1 MVFAVRKIK
10 NKSLFPL
17 YIGMFCLMLF
27 ARDVIGVGIPLF
39 LFLVYFSVPYC
50 FFSYDECLALSAM
63 LPLLNHG
70 IQTNY
75 IMLVACIM
83 YIIRFRRSTK
93 INKVHGIIL
102 LLCIYELLHAVIP
115 EFALSE
121 YTRYMFSFIYIGLVL
136 GEYKIQSLLKDERFV
151 LRSFVFM
158 DAYFMLEVLLVTI
171 KYLNFSALVSSGFR
185 FGTLEDYVV
194 DKPTLFDNENMVGL
208 FAVVGIGILLLF
220 LMDDEKK
227 KIQNILLIIYFS
239 FFGLLTTSKTF
250 IICLVLML
258 TLFIL
263 YIYRLSFFKA
273 LGITVVTVVGVIFA
287 INTVFL
293 NEIQRVILRFHAA
306 DLSTGRNDL
315 MKAYNTYIFA
325 DWKRVVFGI
334 GLQNV
339 VEKSGVHN
347 SPHNATQELLLC
359 WGIIGV
365 VAILVL
371 TLIVFKNIRC
381 KFTKKPAIVYYI
393 VPFVFVIYIQT
404 IQFIRLP
411 GVFGLVII
419 LYASMLLG
427 CREGAY
433 KNAVN

>member
-1 MVFAVRKIK
+1 MVFVVKK
-10 NKSLFPL
+10 VKTKSLFPL
-17 YIGMFCLMLF
+17 YICVFCLLLF
-27 ARDVIGVGIPLF
+27 VRDVIGVNIPLF
-39 LFLVYFSVPYC
+39 LFWIYFSMAYC
-50 FFSYDECLALSAM
+50 FFSYDECLAVSAM

-75 IMLVACIM
+75 IMLIACVM
-83 YIIRFRRSTK
+83 YIVRFRRSTK
-93 INKVHGIIL
+93 INEVHAIVL
-102 LLCIYELLHAVIP
+102 LLCLYELLHAFIP
-115 EFALSE
+115 DFSFSE
-121 YTRYMFSFIYIGLVL
+121 YSRYMFNFIYIALIL
-136 GEYKIQSLLKDERFV
+136 GEYKIQSLLKNEKIV

-171 KYLNFSALVSSGFR
+171 KYLNFSTLVSSGFR

-208 FAVVGIGILLLF
+208 FALVGIGILLVL
-220 LMDDEKK
+220 LINDKK
-227 KIQNILLIIYFS
+227 NKIQNILLIIYFS

-250 IICLVLML
+250 IICLVFMV

-273 LGITVVTVVGVIFA
+273 LGITVVTVTGVVYA
-287 INTVFL
+287 INTVLL
-293 NEIQRVILRFHAA
+293 NEVQRVIVRFQAA

-315 MKAYNTYIFA
+315 LKEYNRYIFS
-325 DWKRVVFGI
+325 DWKRVTFGI

-347 SPHNATQELLLC
+347 SPHNATQEILLC

-365 VAILVL
+365 VAMLVL
-371 TLIVFKNIRC
+371 TVIVLKNVRY
-381 KFTKKPAIVYYI
+381 KFTKKPALFYYI
-393 VPFVFVIYIQT
+393 LPIVFVVYIQT

-411 GVFGLVII
+411 AIFGLVII
-419 LYASMLLG
+419 LYVSMLLG
-427 CREGAY
+427 CKENMIR
-433 KNAVN
+433 

>member
-1 MVFAVRKIK
+1 MKFTRLCYCYVYM
-10 NKSLFPL
+10 NCYMLLFQ
-17 YIGMFCLMLF
+17 IF
-27 ARDVIGVGIPLF
+27 R
-39 LFLVYFSVPYC
+39 FSE
-50 FFSYDECLALSAM
+50 SS
-63 LPLLNHG
+63 
-70 IQTNY
+70 
-75 IMLVACIM
+75 
-83 YIIRFRRSTK
+83 
-93 INKVHGIIL
+93 
-102 LLCIYELLHAVIP
+102 
-115 EFALSE
+115 
-121 YTRYMFSFIYIGLVL
+121 RYLFSFIYIALIL
-136 GEYKIQSLLKDERFV
+136 GEYKIQSLLKNEKIV

-171 KYLNFSALVSSGFR
+171 KYLNFSTLVSSGFR

-194 DKPTLFDNENMVGL
+194 GKPTLFDNENMVGL
-208 FAVVGIGILLLF
+208 FALVGIGILLVL
-220 LMDDEKK
+220 LINDEKK

-250 IICLVLML
+250 IICLVFMV

-273 LGITVVTVVGVIFA
+273 LGITVVTVTGVVYA
-287 INTVFL
+287 INTVLL
-293 NEIQRVILRFHAA
+293 NEVQRVILRFHAA

-315 MKAYNTYIFA
+315 LKEYNRYIFS
-325 DWKRVVFGI
+325 DWKRVTFGI

-371 TLIVFKNIRC
+371 TVIVLKNVRY
-381 KFTKKPAIVYYI
+381 KFTKKPALFYYI
-393 VPFVFVIYIQT
+393 LPIVFVVYIQT

-411 GVFGLVII
+411 AIFGLVIV
-419 LYASMLLG
+419 LYVSMLLG
-427 CREGAY
+427 CKENTIR
-433 KNAVN
+433 

>member
-1 MVFAVRKIK
+1 MVFVVKK
-10 NKSLFPL
+10 VKTKSLFPL
-17 YIGMFCLMLF
+17 YICVFCLLLF
-27 ARDVIGVGIPLF
+27 VRDVIGVNIPLL
-39 LFLVYFSVPYC
+39 LFLVYFSMAYC
-50 FFSYDECLALSAM
+50 FFSYDECLAVSAM

-75 IMLVACIM
+75 IMLIACVM
-83 YIIRFRRSTK
+83 YIVRFRRSTK
-93 INKVHGIIL
+93 INEVHAIVL
-102 LLCIYELLHAVIP
+102 LLCLYELLHAFIP
-115 EFALSE
+115 DFSFSE
-121 YTRYMFSFIYIGLVL
+121 YSRYMFSFIYIALIL
-136 GEYKIQSLLKDERFV
+136 GEYKIQSLLKNEKIV
-151 LRSFVFM
+151 LRAFVFM

-171 KYLNFSALVSSGFR
+171 KYLNFSTLVSSGFR

-208 FAVVGIGILLLF
+208 FALVGIGILLVL
-220 LMDDEKK
+220 LINDEKN

-250 IICLVLML
+250 IICLVFMV

-273 LGITVVTVVGVIFA
+273 LGITVVTVTGVVYA
-287 INTVFL
+287 INTVLL
-293 NEIQRVILRFHAA
+293 NEVQRVILRFQAA

-315 MKAYNTYIFA
+315 LKEYNRYIFS
-325 DWKRVVFGI
+325 DWKRVTFGI

-347 SPHNATQELLLC
+347 SPHNATQEILLC

-365 VAILVL
+365 VAVLVL
-371 TLIVFKNIRC
+371 TVIVLKNIRY
-381 KFTKKPAIVYYI
+381 KFTKKPALFYYI
-393 VPFVFVIYIQT
+393 LPIVFVVYIQT

-411 GVFGLVII
+411 AIFGLVII
-419 LYASMLLG
+419 LYVSMLLG
-427 CREGAY
+427 CKGNMIR
-433 KNAVN
+433 

>member
-1 MVFAVRKIK
+1 MVFVVKK
-10 NKSLFPL
+10 VKTKSLFPL
-17 YIGMFCLMLF
+17 YICVFCLLLF
-27 ARDVIGVGIPLF
+27 VRDVIGVNIPLF
-39 LFLVYFSVPYC
+39 LFLVYFSMAYC
-50 FFSYDECLALSAM
+50 FFSYDECLAVSAM

-75 IMLVACIM
+75 VMLIACVM
-83 YIIRFRRSTK
+83 YILRFRRSTK
-93 INKVHGIIL
+93 INEIHAIVL
-102 LLCIYELLHAVIP
+102 LLCIYELLHAFIP
-115 EFALSE
+115 DFSFSE
-121 YTRYMFSFIYIGLVL
+121 YSRYLFSFIYIALIL
-136 GEYKIQSLLKDERFV
+136 GEYKIQSLLKNEKIV

-158 DAYFMLEVLLVTI
+158 DAYFMFEVLLVTI
-171 KYLNFSALVSSGFR
+171 KYLSFSALVSSGFR

-194 DKPTLFDNENMVGL
+194 GKPTLFDNENMVGL
-208 FAVVGIGILLLF
+208 FALVGVGILLVL
-220 LMDDEKK
+220 LINGEKK

-250 IICLVLML
+250 IICLIFMVI
-258 TLFIL
+258 LFIL

-273 LGITVVTVVGVIFA
+273 LGITVVTVTGVVYA
-287 INTVFL
+287 INTVL
-293 NEIQRVILRFHAA
+293 SNEVQRVILRFQAA

-315 MKAYNTYIFA
+315 LKEYNRYIFS
-325 DWKRVVFGI
+325 DWKRVTFGI

-365 VAILVL
+365 VAMLVL
-371 TLIVFKNIRC
+371 TVIVLKNLRYR
-381 KFTKKPAIVYYI
+381 FTKKPALFYYI
-393 VPFVFVIYIQT
+393 LPIVFVVYIQT

-411 GVFGLVII
+411 AIFGLVIV

-427 CREGAY
+427 CRENM
-433 KNAVN
+433 KQ